1 MANHN
6 ITLTATDKTRGTLQN
21 IDNNL
26 DRVTR
31 RSLMF
36 KGALGLAGAAIAAF
50 GAVSTVKK
58 VIDDMDNLAK
68 AARNVGITSEE
79 GFAKFQVISK
89 LLEEGGI
96 SAGEADR
103 AFRNLQGRMQAGLNG
118 NKQYAEVMAKLGDSI
133 FDSNGNLKDTPDL
146 FTAVAQAMQ
155 AGTIDMTDAQKI
167 LGEVVGPKILGL
179 FQQLEEDGVGVGAAL
194 ADVAENINIVS
205 LEDARQAEA
214 FNDALSRLQDAFT
227 GLLQEAI
234 TPLLPAMT
242 EFVQGLVAKAPGFL
256 DTFKAGMDKLEP
268 VFNLI
273 GTIMNELLLP
283 GFQLFIDALVR
294 LAEFLQPVAETLLPL
309 MRTGMEK
316 LAQVQQVLID
326 ALTPLVDKYL
336 PVLAEKLQ
344 IVQEF
349 VTNLI
354 DNALALLPEALKKI
368 EDGVQFVIDKFNA
381 FVEGIQPVIDKAQAM
396 GDAIAGVFGDMKDK
410 VSNVTEDTVN
420 TVQGWW
426 AWLKDDL
433 VDNSVVPDMKDAI
446 IAEFKEMDKE
456 VTKTTANTVQQVQSD
471 YEKLAQVM
479 NGTTGKMK
487 VSNTKLSK
495 NIAGS
500 MKSAT
505 QSTDDFINNFNTQFN
520 DVLADGLVNG
530 NLNFDSFA
538 GLFKNTMKGLISDA
552 LNGGNQLNNIF
563 SSLFG
568 GGGAGGGGLFSGLS
582 GIFGGGG
589 GGGLFSGLSGLFGG
603 GGGGGLFSGISSLF
617 SGGGLFSG
625 IGSFFGGLFANG
637 GYLPSGKFGIAG
649 EAGPEIITG
658 PARVYSNEDSF
669 GGGSANVNITIQ
681 AIDTQT
687 GTEFLLKNKKQIEG
701 IIQNAYNRR
710 GKQGIY

>member
-26 DRVTR
+26 DKVTR

-118 NKQYAEVMAKLGDSI
+118 NKQYAEVMEKLGDSI
-133 FDSNGNLKDTPDL
+133 FDSNGQLKDTPDL

-155 AGTIDMTDAQKI
+155 NGTIDMTDAQRI

-214 FNDALSRLQDAFT
+214 FNDALSRLQGALT

-256 DTFKAGMDKLEP
+256 DTFKAAMDKLDP
-268 VFNLI
+268 VFNLL
-273 GTIMNELLLP
+273 GTVLNELILP
-283 GFQLFIDALVR
+283 AFQLFIDTLVKVS
-294 LAEFLQPVAETLLPL
+294 EFLQPIAETLLPL
-309 MRTGMEK
+309 MRTGFEK
-316 LAQVQQVLID
+316 MAEITGVVIEALA
-326 ALTPLVDKYL
+326 PFVDTYL

-344 IVQEF
+344 IAQEF
-349 VTNLI
+349 VSSLI
-354 DNALALLPEALKKI
+354 DKGLALLPEAFKLI
-368 EDGVQFVIDKFNA
+368 EDSIQFVIDKFNQ
-381 FVEGIQPVIDKAQAM
+381 FIESIQPVIDKAKAL
-396 GDAIAGVFGDMKDK
+396 GSGITDTFSSVKDK
-410 VSNVTEDTVN
+410 VSGLTSDTVEN
-420 TVQGWW
+420 VKSLWDG
-426 AWLKDDL
+426 AYDYL
-433 VDNSVVPDMKDAI
+433 VGNSVVPDLKDRI
-446 IAEFKEMDKE
+446 IEEFHAMDRE
-456 VTKTTANTVQQVQSD
+456 VTKTTANTVAEVQSD
-471 YEKLAQVM
+471 YEKLSAVM
-479 NGTTGKMK
+479 KGTTDKMK
-487 VSNTKLSK
+487 KSNTQLSK
-495 NIAGS
+495 GIAGS

-505 QSTDDFINNFNTQFN
+505 QSTEDFMTNFNTQFN

-530 NLNFDSFA
+530 NLNFDNFA

-568 GGGAGGGGLFSGLS
+568 GGGAGGLGGLF
-582 GIFGGGG
+582 
-589 GGGLFSGLSGLFGG
+589 G
-603 GGGGGLFSGISSLF
+603 GGGGGLFSGISNLF
-617 SGGGLFSG
+617 GGGGLGGLFGGGGLGGLFGGVKDFFGGLFGG
-625 IGSFFGGLFANG
+625 IGSFFGGFFADG

-658 PARVYSNEDSF
+658 PARVLSNEDSF
-669 GGGSANVNITIQ
+669 GGSANVNITIQ

>member
-50 GAVSTVKK
+50 GAVTVFKK

-68 AARNVGITSEE
+68 SARNVGITSEE
-79 GFAKFQVISK
+79 GFAKFQVINK
-89 LLEEGGI
+89 LLEEGGV

-103 AFRNLQGRMQAGLNG
+103 AFRNLQGRMNAGLNG

-155 AGTIDMTDAQKI
+155 DGTIDMTDAQKI
-167 LGEVVGPKILGL
+167 LGEVVGPKILGI
-179 FQQLEEDGVGVGAAL
+179 FQQLEKDGIGVGAAL

-205 LEDARQAEA
+205 LEDARKAEE
-214 FNDALSRLQDAFT
+214 FNDAIARLQTAFT

-242 EFVQGLVAKAPGFL
+242 DFVQNLVAKAPGML
-256 DTFKAGMDKLEP
+256 DTFKAAMDKLQP
-268 VFNLI
+268 VFDLI
-273 GTIMNELLLP
+273 GTVLNELLIP
-283 GFQLFIDALVR
+283 AFGLFIDALVR
-294 LAEFLQPVAETLLPL
+294 LSEFLQPIAETLLPL
-309 MRTGMEK
+309 MRTGFEK
-316 LAQVQQVLID
+316 LVEIQAALIE
-326 ALTPLVDKYL
+326 ALTPLVDKWL
-336 PVLAEKLQ
+336 PVLAEKLE
-344 IVQEF
+344 IVKNF
-349 VTNLI
+349 VSDLI
-354 DNALALLPEALKKI
+354 DNALALLPVAFEKI
-368 EDGVQFVIDKFNA
+368 KDGVQLVIDKFNE
-381 FVEGIQPVIDKAQAM
+381 FVEGIQPVIDKAKAM
-396 GDAIAGVFGDMKDK
+396 GEAISGVFGDMKTK
-410 VSNVTEDTVN
+410 VSTITEDTVS

-426 AWLKDDL
+426 AWLKNDL
-433 VDNSVVPDMKDAI
+433 VDNSVVPEMKDAI
-446 IAEFKEMDKE
+446 IAEFREMDKE
-456 VTKTTANTVQQVQSD
+456 VTRTTANTVQEVQSD
-471 YEKLAQVM
+471 YERLAAVM
-479 NGTTGKMK
+479 EGSTKKMK
-487 VSNTKLSK
+487 KSNTELSK
-495 NIAGS
+495 SIS
-500 MKSAT
+500 KTMKSSKEIT
-505 QSTDDFINNFNTQFN
+505 EDFITNFNEGFN
-520 DVLADGLVNG
+520 ERLADGLVNG

-538 GLFKNTMKGLISDA
+538 GLFKNTMKSLIVDA
-552 LNGGNQLNNIF
+552 LNGGNQLQSIF
-563 SSLFG
+563 SQLFG
-568 GGGAGGGGLFSGLS
+568 GGGGTGGGLFSGISSIFGGGAGGGGLFSGI
-582 GIFGGGG
+582 G
-589 GGGLFSGLSGLFGG
+589 
-603 GGGGGLFSGISSLF
+603 SLF
-617 SGGGLFSG
+617 SGGGGLGSIFSGISSFGSSLFSG
-625 IGSFFGGLFANG
+625 IGSFFGGLFADG

-658 PARVYSNEDSF
+658 PARIMSNEDSF
-669 GGGSANVNITIQ
+669 GGGGANVNITIQ